1 MLSVKPETT
10 EDAFAEKRAR
20 RRKPFAFPVLLL
32 FSVLFLVLGAALVF
46 LLFFPFRYSDREV
59 DEYVHSIYGDNWS
72 LSEKTA
78 SFDREGGSAQ
88 YVYED
93 QNGNSFS
100 VFSFSNRILKN
111 GIPTGRYRKALTDN
125 YFSTVIAEHLDEL
138 KKLGKKARK
147 KSGPVLEIEETG
159 PGLEIDKTGSDMETE
174 KTGPGLKNG
183 NEGQGGKPENLEN
196 VYGKQYIFRLYLE
209 DRDSFA
215 KAAEL
220 LEKMDKLLGFS
231 CREAEVTY
239 ARLRPSTPF
248 VQIYLKP
255 DKTRVEE
262 AADAIS
268 SAAGSMQTGDP
279 SVKGQDLVQED
290 EWKSSTGRSS
300 YEISR
305 ISFSDGSL
313 PPLSADRLLVRL
325 ENDFVDA
332 AKTFGRSYYYISE
345 KLWNKYPSPVLT
357 LVNAGGNDLRE
368 EEEAAVAAGPAEL
381 ASAVPEENLSGPVP
395 ENSEASEAAGLEENG
410 LEETDSEETGSEEA
424 ASEERSRDDTSSAG
438 NTADTPAGDSVAG
451 TDKAGKQFTYQLYY
465 HRRTGTYWMTGLDP
479 FEDYEGNP
487 FGEYPRR
494 GAFAQLVRYLGGTSY
509 ADRHGGSWKIG
520 SSTWNASVKTIR
532 TAGSPYT
539 YSGIRMTRNGNTTY
553 LDQVPEAFEG
563 TGATAAGRPFSIHD
577 LIRMLG
583 VRITINQREM
593 TAVMFPDAGDA
604 E

>member
-1 MLSVKPETT
+1 MSVKPETT

-100 VFSFSNRILKN
+100 VFSFSNQILKN

-125 YFSTVIAEHLDEL
+125 YFSTVIEEHLDEL

-159 PGLEIDKTGSDMETE
+159 PGME
-174 KTGPGLKNG
+174 
-183 NEGQGGKPENLEN
+183 NEDEGFKENLC
-196 VYGKQYIFRLYLE
+196 GTQYIFRLYLE

-239 ARLRPSTPF
+239 AQLRPSTPF
-248 VQIYLKP
+248 VRIYLKP

-268 SAAGSMQTGDP
+268 SAAGSRQTGDLF
-279 SVKGQDLVQED
+279 SKGQDLVQED

-305 ISFSDGSL
+305 ISFSDGSF

-357 LVNAGGNDLRE
+357 LINAGGNDLRE
-368 EEEAAVAAGPAEL
+368 ERETAVAAGPAEMFS
-381 ASAVPEENLSGPVP
+381 ASGLEETTPYGPVP
-395 ENSEASEAAGLEENG
+395 EDSGAGLEENG
-410 LEETDSEETGSEEA
+410 PEETVLEEAVSEET
-424 ASEERSRDDTSSAG
+424 SRDDISSAG
-438 NTADTPAGDSVAG
+438 NTSTSDTPVDDSSAG
-451 TDKAGKQFTYQLYY
+451 TDKARKQFTYQFYY

-494 GAFAQLVRYLGGTSY
+494 GAFAELVRLLGGTFS
-509 ADRHGGSWKIG
+509 ADRRGGSWKIG

>member
-1 MLSVKPETT
+1 MKLFVTAPKQEINASWTRLTRIILLITGIIIAIFFILSTLT
-10 EDAFAEKRAR
+10 
-20 RRKPFAFPVLLL
+20 
-32 FSVLFLVLGAALVF
+32 
-46 LLFFPFRYSDREV
+46 
-59 DEYVHSIYGDNWS
+59 I
-72 LSEKTA
+72 
-78 SFDREGGSAQ
+78 
-88 YVYED
+88 
-93 QNGNSFS
+93 
-100 VFSFSNRILKN
+100 RI
-111 GIPTGRYRKALTDN
+111 ITD
-125 YFSTVIAEHLDEL
+125 
-138 KKLGKKARK
+138 
-147 KSGPVLEIEETG
+147 P
-159 PGLEIDKTGSDMETE
+159 
-174 KTGPGLKNG
+174 
-183 NEGQGGKPENLEN
+183 
-196 VYGKQYIFRLYLE
+196 
-209 DRDSFA
+209 
-215 KAAEL
+215 
-220 LEKMDKLLGFS
+220 
-231 CREAEVTY
+231 
-239 ARLRPSTPF
+239 
-248 VQIYLKP
+248 
-255 DKTRVEE
+255 
-262 AADAIS
+262 
-268 SAAGSMQTGDP
+268 
-279 SVKGQDLVQED
+279 
-290 EWKSSTGRSS
+290 
-300 YEISR
+300 
-305 ISFSDGSL
+305 
-313 PPLSADRLLVRL
+313 LVRL
-325 ENDFVDA
+325 TSA
-332 AKTFGRSYYYISE
+332 SE
-345 KLWNKYPSPVLT
+345 KLSAGDYNVELKYEGKDEVGKLT
-357 LVNAGGNDLRE
+357 SAFSRMRDHLQNYISDLNRRIHTDDLTGLPNIFYFQKLA
-368 EEEAAVAAGPAEL
+368 EAERKRLKETGKEPAFLHFNLIGMKYYNRQFGYSEGDHLIIETGKIIADQFGESCCARFGLDQYVAIC
-381 ASAVPEENLSGPVP
+381 
-395 ENSEASEAAGLEENG
+395 EENG

>member
-1 MLSVKPETT
+1 
-10 EDAFAEKRAR
+10 
-20 RRKPFAFPVLLL
+20 
-32 FSVLFLVLGAALVF
+32 
-46 LLFFPFRYSDREV
+46 
-59 DEYVHSIYGDNWS
+59 
-72 LSEKTA
+72 
-78 SFDREGGSAQ
+78 
-88 YVYED
+88 
-93 QNGNSFS
+93 
-100 VFSFSNRILKN
+100 
-111 GIPTGRYRKALTDN
+111 
-125 YFSTVIAEHLDEL
+125 
-138 KKLGKKARK
+138 
-147 KSGPVLEIEETG
+147 
-159 PGLEIDKTGSDMETE
+159 
-174 KTGPGLKNG
+174 
-183 NEGQGGKPENLEN
+183 
-196 VYGKQYIFRLYLE
+196 
-209 DRDSFA
+209 
-215 KAAEL
+215 
-220 LEKMDKLLGFS
+220 MDKLLGFS

-368 EEEAAVAAGPAEL
+368 EEEA
-381 ASAVPEENLSGPVP
+381 
-395 ENSEASEAAGLEENG
+395 
-410 LEETDSEETGSEEA
+410 GSEEA

-451 TDKAGKQFTYQLYY
+451 TDKARKQFTYQLYY

>member
-10 EDAFAEKRAR
+10 GDAFAEKRAR
-20 RRKPFAFPVLLL
+20 QGRPPVFPVVLL
-32 FSVLFLVLGAALVF
+32 FSVLFLALGAGLVF

-59 DEYVHSIYGDNWS
+59 EEYVRSVYGDNWS

-93 QNGNSFS
+93 ENGNSFS
-100 VFSFSNRILKN
+100 VFSFSNRRLKN
-111 GIPTGRYRKALTDN
+111 GVPTGRFHKALTDN
-125 YFSTVIAEHLDEL
+125 YFSTVITDHLEEL
-138 KKLGKKARK
+138 QKLGKKARK
-147 KSGPVLEIEETG
+147 KSGPVLEIE
-159 PGLEIDKTGSDMETE
+159 
-174 KTGPGLKNG
+174 KTGPGIEDEDVDLQ
-183 NEGQGGKPENLEN
+183 EDL
-196 VYGKQYIFRLYLE
+196 YGTQYIFRLYLE
-209 DRDSFA
+209 DRGSFS
-215 KAAEL
+215 KAADL
-220 LEKMDKLLGFS
+220 LEDIDALLGFS
-231 CREAEVTY
+231 CRKGEGPSAQ
-239 ARLRPSTPF
+239 LRPSTPF
-248 VQIYLKP
+248 VRIYLKP
-255 DKTRVEE
+255 DKTRIEE

-268 SAAGSMQTGDP
+268 SAAGSRQTGSP
-279 SVKGQDLVQED
+279 SVMGQDLVQED
-290 EWKSSTGRSS
+290 EWKNSTGRSS

-305 ISFSDGSL
+305 ISFSDGSV
-313 PPLSADRLLVRL
+313 PRLSAESLFVRL

-345 KLWNKYPSPVLT
+345 ELWNKYPSPVLT

-368 EEEAAVAAGPAEL
+368 ETEGTASPAETP
-381 ASAVPEENLSGPVP
+381 SGAVYGEESP
-395 ENSEASEAAGLEENG
+395 
-410 LEETDSEETGSEEA
+410 
-424 ASEERSRDDTSSAG
+424 DDTSSSG
-438 NTADTPAGDSVAG
+438 NTAESSADNTG
-451 TDKAGKQFTYQLYY
+451 TSAERPRKQFTHQFYY

-479 FEDYEGNP
+479 FEDYDGNP

-494 GAFAQLVRYLGGTSY
+494 GAFADLVRFLGGTFY

-520 SSTWNASVKTIR
+520 SSTWNASVKTR
-532 TAGSPYT
+532 TTPGSPYT

-593 TAVMFPDAGDA
+593 TAVMFPDVGDA